1 MDLFFYI
8 ALIGAAMMM
17 LGRIQYKKISDRGFY
32 RGDELILDKGKRN
45 NFFIKIKNSFLYD
58 LFYSREFAR
67 MNNTYGSLLVLI
79 GIGGMLLFKTIGI
92 ILVVLLLIVV
102 FFYLFK
108 FIVKLIKSTKNY

>member
-8 ALIGAAMMM
+8 AIIGGAMLM
-17 LGRIQYKKISDRGFY
+17 LSRVQYKKMADRSFY
-32 RGDELILDKGKRN
+32 RGNELTLDNRKKN

-67 MNNTYGSLLVLI
+67 MNRTYGSLMVLI

-92 ILVVLLLIVV
+92 ILDVLLLIVV

>member
-8 ALIGAAMMM
+8 AIIGAFMMM
-17 LGRIQYKKISDRGFY
+17 LSRIQYKKMSDRSFL
-32 RGDELILDKGKRN
+32 RGDELVLDKKRN
-45 NFFIKIKNSFLYD
+45 NFFVKIKNSFLYD

-67 MNNTYGSLLVLI
+67 MNRTYGTLMVLI

-92 ILVVLLLIVV
+92 ILVVLFLIVL

-108 FIVKLIKSTKNY
+108 FIVKLIKSTKSY